1 MLGEG
6 LECPHNPKVVDSNP
20 APATKK
26 SVRRELGNSTRE
38 LGNFTV
44 ELRNF
49 TRELGNDW
57 GKLGQRLGS
66 YIRTGDGDHKMSSYE
81 IDRYIENQY
90 RSARNDAAV
99 VEGATMDDLDRELL
113 TGWLSRVRATTLGR
127 SAALSDEELMANR
140 RVVSPDA
147 EGVLRPTVAG
157 IMALGFCPQQFFPRA
172 NVVFTAYPTPKK
184 GEVGRAGE
192 RFSDSVDI
200 DGPIPVMVV
209 DAVRAASRNMK
220 HGAIVKGALREN
232 VPDYPLAAV
241 REAVANALMHRDYSP
256 DALGTPVMVDLYPD
270 RLELSN
276 PGGLFGSLT
285 VERLGQRGATASRNQ
300 FLARILEDVPYSDV
314 DGRVGRVVENRG
326 SGYPTINREL
336 EQALMPAPIAK
347 STLDEFVLIM
357 RHRRMTDQEGR
368 SYTKENVKTAILG
381 YITDRESASTSELA
395 KASGMSMKTVRRYL
409 SALMEEGIVEGIGMA
424 NSPKRRYRHLLRRDD
439 RRGDPSRARPPGR
452 GEPHDHLRGRQ
463 AAAERRPRPR
473 ERGKRARLALWPA
486 LHPRAGRQGPL

>member
-90 RSARNDAAV
+90 RSARNDAAA

-172 NVVFTAYPTPKK
+172 NVVLTAYPTPKK

-381 YITDRESASTSELA
+381 YITDRESVSTSELA

-409 SALMEEGIVEGIGMA
+409 SALMEEGIVEGIGTA
-424 NSPKRRYRHLLRRDD
+424 NSPKRRYRLRR
-439 RRGDPSRARPPGR
+439 
-452 GEPHDHLRGRQ
+452 
-463 AAAERRPRPR
+463 
-473 ERGKRARLALWPA
+473 
-486 LHPRAGRQGPL
+486 